1 MKILTTLF
9 IMLLLTSCGK
19 LSKDHVDIS
28 EPRPIVTDD
37 ITFKPYKEHF
47 ENIVKQQTGSINFAV
62 GDIPIILVD
71 KKLLD
76 RDDVI
81 GVCYGYADNKKLIE
95 IGRNYWNQASKVAR
109 IALINHELGHC
120 RLNRDHVDTVQNGVK
135 LSIMHSQIV
144 DDYNYHTFEDFYE
157 YELVTR
163 DVKPLSDRLSKIFS
177 Y

>member
-19 LSKDHVDIS
+19 SSKDHVNIS
-28 EPRPIVTDD
+28 EQRPNVIDD
-37 ITFKPYKEHF
+37 IIFKPYKEHF
-47 ENIVKQQTGSINFAV
+47 ENIVKQQTGSMNFAI

-81 GVCYGYADNKKLIE
+81 GVCYVYADNKKLIE
-95 IGRNYWNQASKVAR
+95 IGRAYWNQASEVSR

-120 RLNRDHVDTVQNGVK
+120 RLDRGHVDNIQNGVK
-135 LSIMHSQIV
+135 LSIMHSEIV
-144 DDYNYHTFEDFYE
+144 DDHNYHTFEDFYE

-177 Y
+177 N